1 MNKILKDITN
11 RWKVVHGYRCHY
23 VPGTVKH
30 FYGNILYLTLFEKKK
45 LYIDKKGRRKLIKK

>member
-1 MNKILKDITN
+1 VNKILKDITN

-30 FYGNILYLTLFEKKK
+30 FLQKHLFIILLAQGKNRGKS
-45 LYIDKKGRRKLIKK
+45 